1 MPSVKANNQRVLRI
15 TEPGFT
21 LVELLVVISII
32 ALLIALLLPAL
43 ARAKDAT
50 DTIACAN
57 NERQIGIAME
67 EYNQTWDAYPTEYV
81 NPDEYFGGLQMVSYH
96 DFTWCDAVIR
106 EMYGREGE
114 KKPGIDAIFS
124 DPGYPPL
131 PKNYAEGSES
141 LAVADCYQIN
151 GFNSQFGA
159 GNNWHITL
167 PNGDWGPGGF
177 GGSINVPGSLPP
189 VWVRPDAV
197 TQPSQ
202 TWLIVD
208 GRITGWPYYFHFG
221 EGMRQYNDF
230 FQGGVAGAPLWNPPP
245 HDNHSKYNWLFCD
258 GHVDLMSLNQVCYGA
273 ANEFGSSDTFY
284 RAWRIQ
290 NH

>member
-1 MPSVKANNQRVLRI
+1 MQTFINAIIRSRRAAAR
-15 TEPGFT
+15 GFT

-43 ARAKDAT
+43 ARAKDAAN
-50 DTIACAN
+50 TIVCAS
-57 NERQIGIAME
+57 NERQMGIAME
-67 EYNQTWDAYPTEYV
+67 EYEQTWNAYPTEYV
-81 NPDEYFGGLQMVSYH
+81 NPMEYFGGRQLVSYH

-114 KKPGIDAIFS
+114 EKPGIDAIFS
-124 DPGYPPL
+124 DPGYPVR
-131 PKNYAEGSES
+131 PKNYAQGSEA
-141 LAVADCYQIN
+141 LAVSDCYQIN

-159 GNNWHITL
+159 GNHWRVTL

-177 GGSINVPGSLPP
+177 PGSINVPGSPLPI
-189 VWVRPDAV
+189 WIRPGAV

-208 GRITGWPYYFHFG
+208 GRVTGWPYYFDFG
-221 EGMRQYNDF
+221 TGMRQYNDF

-245 HDNHSKYNWLFCD
+245 HDNNSKYNWLFCD
-258 GHVDLMSLNQVCYGA
+258 GHVDELALSQVCHGYSDEWA
-273 ANEFGSSDTFY
+273 SSDTFF
-284 RAWRIQ
+284 RHWRIAT
-290 NH
+290 H